1 MLANQLFITI
11 LQNVHFLKSSAGE
24 LLFYESQQNI
34 QMYECIGGNRE
45 ICKKCRSNGGSFSY
59 QDAWRALA
67 RAFAE
72 PKNNQARQRPGWE
85 GAKGESAQAA
95 CTDVISTISSDAAQV
110 GVIRTV
116 FSDTVGAYA
125 VSTVCSDAA
134 QLGVVR
140 TVFSDTVGTYAV
152 STVSSDATHVGVI
165 RTVFSDTVSTNA
177 VSAISRHT
185 VGADTIGAVSS
196 DATQAGVV
204 RTVFGNDRRIQVL
217 AGIDSGQCE
226 CAACQY
232 GEGQAKDQ

>member
-1 MLANQLFITI
+1 M
-11 LQNVHFLKSSAGE
+11 
-24 LLFYESQQNI
+24 FYESQQNI

-59 QDAWRALA
+59 RDAWRALA
-67 RAFAE
+67 WAFAE

-85 GAKGESAQAA
+85 GAKGESAQAT
-95 CTDVISTISSDAAQV
+95 CTDVISTISSDATQV

-116 FSDTVGAYA
+116 FSNTVGTYA
-125 VSTVCSDAA
+125 VSTVSSDAA
-134 QLGVVR
+134 KLGAIR
-140 TVFSDTVGTYAV
+140 TVFSNTVGTYAV

-177 VSAISRHT
+177 VS
-185 VGADTIGAVSS
+185 AVSS